1 MSSKDLQAVYIERLN
16 SILPTVDF
24 VKLDKACN
32 SAEDGYAKE
41 ILKRLHDAFMEVY
54 GTDYLD
60 DSDHEFVELPAVIK
74 GRNTGHVGLGIV
86 SLDLQ
91 SSGEHWGTFF
101 LTPMGVIDHG
111 EEKLQPA
118 QADYLST
125 VYIPYDYW
133 YTVSVERDH
142 HVDFDN
148 VPEKIADMLNVCC
161 PDQPEPK
168 MDSGTGLR
176 YL

>member
-1 MSSKDLQAVYIERLN
+1 MSSKDLQAAYIERLN

-32 SAEDGYAKE
+32 SVEDGYAKE
-41 ILKRLHDAFMEVY
+41 ILKRLHDAFIEVY
-54 GTDYLD
+54 GTDHID

-74 GRNTGHVGLGIV
+74 GCNTVCVGLGIV

-111 EEKLQPA
+111 EEKL
-118 QADYLST
+118 
-125 VYIPYDYW
+125 
-133 YTVSVERDH
+133 
-142 HVDFDN
+142 
-148 VPEKIADMLNVCC
+148 
-161 PDQPEPK
+161 
-168 MDSGTGLR
+168 
-176 YL
+176 